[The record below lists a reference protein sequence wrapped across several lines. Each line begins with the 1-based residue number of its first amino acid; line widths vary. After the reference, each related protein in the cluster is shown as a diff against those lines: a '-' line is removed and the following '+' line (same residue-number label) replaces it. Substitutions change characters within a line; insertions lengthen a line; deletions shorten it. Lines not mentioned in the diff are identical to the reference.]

1 MASGQ
6 STLKLKQIHATILF
20 LMANVAIGGGQA
32 ALAQSSSTQGAS
44 ASGVRAAPPVTSDA
58 DAQAALAERFTG
70 VTADGKPV
78 PRLFSIQKTGISTAS
93 IYAAAAELV
102 ASLSP
107 EQKAKVLFPVDGDEW
122 RQWNNIPQ
130 YRRQGV
136 SLAEMHPEQREKVFA
151 LLKESL
157 SLRGFETAR
166 SIMRLNET
174 LAEMTGKR
182 DWFGENL
189 YWITVMGTPSADGPW
204 GWQLDGH
211 HLVINYFILKDQ
223 IVMTPTFMG
232 SEPVQATTGKYA
244 GTRVFQ
250 REEQDGLALIRAL
263 TPEQRGKAIVAD
275 EVTPDLFT
283 GAFRDNVELQ
293 YMGIRYDELSAA
305 QQALLLRLIETYVGN
320 IRPGHAEVKMSEV
333 KQHLPETYFAWMG
346 GFDDEKLF
354 YYRVHSPVVLI
365 EFDHVRGFTS
375 VSRGAPV
382 RNHVHTIV
390 RTPNGNDYGQD
401 LLRQHREQFDHGAGS
416 THTH

>member
-1 MASGQ
+1 M
-6 STLKLKQIHATILF
+6 LF
-20 LMANVAIGGGQA
+20 VMANLAMGGGPA
-32 ALAQSSSTQGAS
+32 ALAQNSSMQGPS
-44 ASGVRAAPPVTSDA
+44 AAGVRAAPPVTSDA
-58 DAQAALAERFTG
+58 DAQAALAEQFKG
-70 VTADGKPV
+70 VTADGNLI
-78 PRLFSIQKTGISTAS
+78 PRLYSIQKTGISTAP
-93 IYAAAAELV
+93 IYAAAAALV
-102 ASLSP
+102 AALSP
-107 EQKAKVLFPVDGDEW
+107 EQKTKILFPVDSDEW

-136 SLAEMHPEQREKVFA
+136 SLAEMNPEQRDKVFA

-157 SLRGFETAR
+157 SLRGFETVR
-166 SIMRLNET
+166 NIMRLNET

-182 DWFGENL
+182 DWFGEHL
-189 YWITVMGTPSADGPW
+189 FWITVMGTPSADGPW

-211 HLVINYFILKDQ
+211 HLVINYFILQDQ

-244 GTRVFQ
+244 GARVFQ

-263 TPEQRGKAIVAD
+263 TPDQRDKAILAN

-283 GAFRDNVELQ
+283 GAFRDNVELK
-293 YMGIRYDELSAA
+293 YMGIRYDGLSAA
-305 QQALLLRLIETYVGN
+305 QQALLLRLIEAYIGS
-320 IRPGHAEVKMSEV
+320 IRSGHAEVRMAEV
-333 KQHLPETYFAWMG
+333 KQHLPETHFAWMG
-346 GFDDEKLF
+346 GFDDETLF

-375 VSRGAPV
+375 VGKAAPV

-390 RTPNGNDYGQD
+390 RTPNGNDYGRD